1 MRLVLRNFCTY
12 FVIELFVIL
21 AVQLDAV
28 KKLFDRGH
36 DGAVLG
42 LKNLNGAYKFWDN
55 RMGMKRMTV
64 SMSFFYSTFFPN
76 CVLISMFLCSPID
89 GATITFQLPFTAAGI
104 QIHIGEL
111 HLFKEFLKGHS
122 TD

>member
-1 MRLVLRNFCTY
+1 MRLVLRNFFTY

-28 KKLFDRGH
+28 KKLYDRGH

-42 LKNLNGAYKFWDN
+42 LKNLNGAYKFWDK

-64 SMSFFYSTFFPN
+64 SMSFFILHFSRIVYLFP
-76 CVLISMFLCSPID
+76 CFYVHP
-89 GATITFQLPFTAAGI
+89 
-104 QIHIGEL
+104 
-111 HLFKEFLKGHS
+111 
-122 TD
+122 